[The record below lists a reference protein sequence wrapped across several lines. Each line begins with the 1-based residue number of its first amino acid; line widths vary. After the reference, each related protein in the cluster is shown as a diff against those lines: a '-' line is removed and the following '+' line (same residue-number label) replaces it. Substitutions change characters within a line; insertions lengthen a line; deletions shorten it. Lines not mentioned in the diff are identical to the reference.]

1 MSTVVMLLV
10 CLSSVVR
17 ADGLVDESSVAAMA
31 KAMRDEMREELREE
45 MREEMREQTSKQQQI
60 VKLKDALEKKE
71 EDARKAKTE
80 PTHVQLTTGGEV
92 VELVSATGFKGLA
105 ERFDAAE
112 EKSVAQDAEIGTIG
126 TTVSKM
132 REELKTGRAP
142 SDERGDQLARELDA
156 AKATLAAQQAQ
167 ISELSATVAQLLAT
181 PQTCLTPVD
190 ATKTTASRRLEE
202 AGSPPPSLATEAI
215 CAPEAWVGYDGET
228 CGECAALVKVRD
240 NGGTC
245 AGFCSLQGLDCVEG
259 WDDETDNECSLGA
272 AVKACD
278 HSFGVGTSDAVCKCA
293 QPPDDPPQP
302 PTSPPRPPT
311 APQCSLLEA
320 TITSC
325 TASSEYSD
333 QYSCDKAYDGE
344 RSAWGG
350 RDTNIAWATDA
361 GGVGSWIELTFEKF
375 SPDAMRFSNRQWDTS
390 SQSINKGLQLDF
402 TILSQGGAASIAT
415 RQMELIERTADVDD
429 WTYLHRFEPVAGAT
443 SVRITVLSV
452 YAFVNNGAS
461 EIALYDSRDCE
472 PLPPPPPP
480 TAPVCRVLISRQTVV
495 AGDSWLRTDAEW
507 SINPLNP
514 SAAQFSILDQLEGMG
529 RNPDGD
535 NKILFELYWPELEGT
550 QAGPR
555 QLWKQ
560 SSNPVIGVP
569 GAVVE
574 GYEAVDA
581 PYTVAE
587 WGGLQRCGTSSAL
600 LDGST
605 NSNWWYA
612 VGSRSVHEG
621 GIPGPEIVGSLT
633 ELYVH
638 TPCASLSPPSPSSPP
653 SQPPPSP
660 RSPPLSPPPAWP
672 PLPAK
677 ANELRISGRHTAIA
691 FNTNVDGVE
700 PFRCVG
706 VSDGKLTCSGE
717 LRAADFRTADGISL
731 AELARFTGMVPP
743 SAPPPPMPPTP
754 PPAVYVSPGIST
766 IQDAHDLASPGSE
779 LILADGI
786 YLSSTSGTE
795 VLRISKSIRVRALN
809 PGQAVLHA
817 QASAGN
823 PACRR
828 GSTCRRVIHILG
840 GVVSLEG
847 LNITGGMRDGHPYGG
862 AGLAIV
868 GGATVTVNKCNIYDN
883 HVHNSGGLEIND
895 RGGGVLIT
903 GRSTVSIVNSHIF
916 GNTAENHG
924 GVYVISGNAVL
935 DSCLVYDSNVHA
947 GCAYWNKRNL
957 CTGREDGDEASVC
970 YKSLALT
977 NVQECA

>member
-80 PTHVQLTTGGEV
+80 PTYVQLTTGGEV

-181 PQTCLTPVD
+181 PQTRLTPVD

-278 HSFGVGTSDAVCKCA
+278 HSFGVGTSDAVCKCG

-302 PTSPPRPPT
+302 PTSPPPP
-311 APQCSLLEA
+311 
-320 TITSC
+320 
-325 TASSEYSD
+325 
-333 QYSCDKAYDGE
+333 
-344 RSAWGG
+344 
-350 RDTNIAWATDA
+350 
-361 GGVGSWIELTFEKF
+361 
-375 SPDAMRFSNRQWDTS
+375 SP
-390 SQSINKGLQLDF
+390 
-402 TILSQGGAASIAT
+402 
-415 RQMELIERTADVDD
+415 
-429 WTYLHRFEPVAGAT
+429 
-443 SVRITVLSV
+443 
-452 YAFVNNGAS
+452 
-461 EIALYDSRDCE
+461 
-472 PLPPPPPP
+472 PLPPAPPPPP
-480 TAPVCRVLISRQTVV
+480 S
-495 AGDSWLRTDAEW
+495 
-507 SINPLNP
+507 
-514 SAAQFSILDQLEGMG
+514 
-529 RNPDGD
+529 
-535 NKILFELYWPELEGT
+535 
-550 QAGPR
+550 
-555 QLWKQ
+555 
-560 SSNPVIGVP
+560 
-569 GAVVE
+569 
-574 GYEAVDA
+574 
-581 PYTVAE
+581 
-587 WGGLQRCGTSSAL
+587 
-600 LDGST
+600 
-605 NSNWWYA
+605 
-612 VGSRSVHEG
+612 
-621 GIPGPEIVGSLT
+621 
-633 ELYVH
+633 
-638 TPCASLSPPSPSSPP
+638 
-653 SQPPPSP
+653 
-660 RSPPLSPPPAWP
+660 AWP
-672 PLPAK
+672 PLPVT

-691 FNTNVDGVE
+691 FNTNVGVE

-706 VSDGKLTCSGE
+706 VSDGKLTCTGE
-717 LRAADFRTADGISL
+717 LLAADFRTASGISL
-731 AELARFTGMVPP
+731 EELALFAGMVPP
-743 SAPPPPMPPTP
+743 AVPPPPMPPTP

-795 VLRISKSIRVRALN
+795 VLRISKSIKVRALN

-903 GRSTVSIVNSHIF
+903 GRSTVSIVHSHIF

>member
-1 MSTVVMLLV
+1 MLLMRTV
-10 CLSSVVR
+10 LLLLCSSSVVR
-17 ADGLVDESSVAAMA
+17 ADGLNDENSVAGMVNAMA
-31 KAMRDEMREELREE
+31 KQNEAIATLTAVLHEA
-45 MREEMREQTSKQQQI
+45 KQM
-60 VKLKDALEKKE
+60 D
-71 EDARKAKTE
+71 RK
-80 PTHVQLTTGGEV
+80 HIQLTTGGEV
-92 VELVSATGFKGLA
+92 VEMV
-105 ERFDAAE
+105 RAADIKVL
-112 EKSVAQDAEIGTIG
+112 EKQIQACARRIDAQDAEIGTA
-126 TTVSKM
+126 VSTM
-132 REELKTGRAP
+132 REELNNG
-142 SDERGDQLARELDA
+142 QLARELDA
-156 AKATLAAQQAQ
+156 TKSKLATQEARV
-167 ISELSATVAQLLAT
+167 SELSATVAQLLGTSRAR
-181 PQTCLTPVD
+181 PTPVD
-190 ATKTTASRRLEE
+190 AAETTAARRLQE
-202 AGSPPPSLATEAI
+202 
-215 CAPEAWVGYDGET
+215 
-228 CGECAALVKVRD
+228 
-240 NGGTC
+240 
-245 AGFCSLQGLDCVEG
+245 
-259 WDDETDNECSLGA
+259 
-272 AVKACD
+272 
-278 HSFGVGTSDAVCKCA
+278 
-293 QPPDDPPQP
+293 
-302 PTSPPRPPT
+302 
-311 APQCSLLEA
+311 
-320 TITSC
+320 
-325 TASSEYSD
+325 
-333 QYSCDKAYDGE
+333 
-344 RSAWGG
+344 
-350 RDTNIAWATDA
+350 
-361 GGVGSWIELTFEKF
+361 
-375 SPDAMRFSNRQWDTS
+375 
-390 SQSINKGLQLDF
+390 
-402 TILSQGGAASIAT
+402 
-415 RQMELIERTADVDD
+415 
-429 WTYLHRFEPVAGAT
+429 
-443 SVRITVLSV
+443 
-452 YAFVNNGAS
+452 
-461 EIALYDSRDCE
+461 
-472 PLPPPPPP
+472 
-480 TAPVCRVLISRQTVV
+480 
-495 AGDSWLRTDAEW
+495 
-507 SINPLNP
+507 
-514 SAAQFSILDQLEGMG
+514 
-529 RNPDGD
+529 
-535 NKILFELYWPELEGT
+535 
-550 QAGPR
+550 
-555 QLWKQ
+555 
-560 SSNPVIGVP
+560 
-569 GAVVE
+569 
-574 GYEAVDA
+574 
-581 PYTVAE
+581 
-587 WGGLQRCGTSSAL
+587 
-600 LDGST
+600 
-605 NSNWWYA
+605 
-612 VGSRSVHEG
+612 
-621 GIPGPEIVGSLT
+621 
-633 ELYVH
+633 
-638 TPCASLSPPSPSSPP
+638 SSPP

-743 SAPPPPMPPTP
+743 SVPPPPMPPTP

-795 VLRISKSIRVRALN
+795 VLRISKSIKVRALN

-847 LNITGGMRDGHPYGG
+847 LNITGGMRDGYPYGG

-903 GRSTVSIVNSHIF
+903 GRSTVSIVHSHIF